1 MTLSVENERES
12 PNDVFAVF
20 MFWGMRKVR
29 AKDLL
34 FKLCVSQ
41 VKLILDSLPIGVR
54 GACSIV

>member
-1 MTLSVENERES
+1 M
-12 PNDVFAVF
+12 
-20 MFWGMRKVR
+20 R

-54 GACSIV
+54 GTCSIV